1 VPVWCATD
9 GWSSRGQTRPRPP
22 FAVLAEPVGGLRT
35 PTARHDAVDA
45 AGGTASADPRRRRG
59 QGGRSL

>member
-1 VPVWCATD
+1 
-9 GWSSRGQTRPRPP
+9 
-22 FAVLAEPVGGLRT
+22 
-35 PTARHDAVDA
+35 VDA